1 MKKEACFYL
10 GTIIGKY
17 SFKGELLV
25 KTDTDN
31 INSYNSLTSV
41 FIDIENRLVPYFIKH
56 CLVHKS
62 SLLRFKLEDVSGEE
76 AANVLLRKKIY
87 LPLELLPK
95 LTGNKFYYHE
105 VIGFKIIDQKKGE
118 IGTILKIND
127 QTAQPLFEV
136 NDGNKKILIPLHDDL
151 LINLNRKDKS
161 ILVNLPDG
169 LIDLFH

>member
-1 MKKEACFYL
+1 MKKKACFYL

-31 INSYNSLTSV
+31 INSYTSLTSV

-87 LPLELLPK
+87 LPLELLPN

>member
-41 FIDIENRLVPYFIKH
+41 FIDIENRLIPFFVKH

-62 SLLRFKLEDVSGEE
+62 SLLRFKLEDVSDEE
-76 AANVLLRKKIY
+76 TANVLLRKKIY

>member
-31 INSYNSLTSV
+31 INSYTSLTSV
-41 FIDIENRLVPYFIKH
+41 FIDIENRLIPYFVKH

-87 LPLELLPK
+87 LPLELLPS

>member
-41 FIDIENRLVPYFIKH
+41 FIDIENRLIPYFVKH

-62 SLLRFKLEDVSGEE
+62 SLLRFKLEDVSDEKT
-76 AANVLLRKKIY
+76 ANVLLRKKIY

>member
-41 FIDIENRLVPYFIKH
+41 FIDIENRLIPYFVKH

-62 SLLRFKLEDVSGEE
+62 SLLRFKLEDVSDEE
-76 AANVLLRKKIY
+76 TANVLLRKKIY

-136 NDGNKKILIPLHDDL
+136 NDDNKKILIPLHDDL

>member
-31 INSYNSLTSV
+31 INSYTSLTSV
-41 FIDIENRLVPYFIKH
+41 FIDIENRLIPYFVKH

-87 LPLELLPK
+87 LPLELLPN

-136 NDGNKKILIPLHDDL
+136 NDGNKKILHL
-151 LINLNRKDKS
+151 S
-161 ILVNLPDG
+161 
-169 LIDLFH
+169 

>member
-31 INSYNSLTSV
+31 INSYTSLTSV
-41 FIDIENRLVPYFIKH
+41 FIDIENRLIPYFVKH

-62 SLLRFKLEDVSGEE
+62 SLLRFKLEDVSDEE
-76 AANVLLRKKIY
+76 TANVLLRKKIY
-87 LPLELLPK
+87 LPLELLPN

>member
-41 FIDIENRLVPYFIKH
+41 FIDIENRLIPYFVKH

-62 SLLRFKLEDVSGEE
+62 SLLRFKLEDVSDEE
-76 AANVLLRKKIY
+76 TANVLLRKKIY
-87 LPLELLPK
+87 LPLELLPN

>member
-1 MKKEACFYL
+1 MKKKACFYL

-31 INSYNSLTSV
+31 INSYTSLTSV

-62 SLLRFKLEDVSGEE
+62 SLLRFKLEDVSDEE
-76 AANVLLRKKIY
+76 TANVLLRKKIY

-151 LINLNRKDKS
+151 LINLNRKDKG

>member
-41 FIDIENRLVPYFIKH
+41 FIDIENRLIPYFVKH

-62 SLLRFKLEDVSGEE
+62 SLLRFKLEDVSDEE
-76 AANVLLRKKIY
+76 TANVLLRKKIY

>member
-31 INSYNSLTSV
+31 INSYTSLTSV
-41 FIDIENRLVPYFIKH
+41 FIDIENRLIPYFVKH

-87 LPLELLPK
+87 LPLELLPN

>member
-25 KTDTDN
+25 KTDTDDIKSYTSLSN
-31 INSYNSLTSV
+31 I
-41 FIDIENRLVPYFIKH
+41 FIEIDNILIPYFVNK

-62 SLLRFKLEDVSGEE
+62 SLLRFNLEDVTNEKF
-76 AANVLLRKKIY
+76 ANDLLRKKIY
-87 LPLELLPK
+87 LPLELLPD
-95 LTGNKFYYHE
+95 LDGNKFYYHE
-105 VIGFKIIDQKKGE
+105 VIGFKMIDKKKGE

-136 NDGNKKILIPLHDDL
+136 SDGNKTFLIPLHDDF
-151 LINLNRKDKS
+151 LIKLDRINKS
-161 ILVNLPDG
+161 FSVDLPDG

>member
-1 MKKEACFYL
+1 MKKKACFYL

-41 FIDIENRLVPYFIKH
+41 FIDIENRLIPYFVKH